1 MFDHFVGL
9 ASKGLIT
16 DILAVVN
23 TLYLALQKQTALLID
38 IKHLVQITTETLTKL
53 STTNSPIDFGQILAR
68 RKSYYAC
75 FDDYKS
81 IVADCLAISLLKK
94 LITEIEEAFVT
105 IYFPIIDAFQVL
117 NPKNIPI
124 N

>member
-1 MFDHFVGL
+1 MCVGL
-9 ASKGLIT
+9 APKGLIT

-38 IKHLVQITTETLTKL
+38 IKHLVQITTETATKL

-68 RKSYYAC
+68 RKSYHAC
-75 FDDYKS
+75 FVDYKS

-105 IYFPIIDAFQVL
+105 SYFPIIDAFQVL